1 MTQFI
6 DESSTSDHLKN
17 NFHDLSE
24 TIEDDFLDN
33 DENTDNQSSV
43 IHNTQVNETSVDIEL
58 LKILIQ
64 FFNTFYLNQIR
75 NMASSN
81 GESINVKYLDIAKD
95 ERLIRALDINAE
107 KFINTM
113 EVAFKKVTLHHF
125 PSYHMIKPT
134 LYVRIIEL
142 PVIEEIRKLRN
153 NHLNKLIRIQGV
165 VTRRSAI
172 QNIVE
177 IAYYKCGT
185 CKTTT
190 GPYAQDTKITVC
202 FECQEKGKLFLDNSK
217 TVYKD
222 IQKVTVQEIPGS
234 IPSGSLPRTKEIIL
248 TNDLIDSCK
257 PGDEIDLTGIYLNMS
272 LSRNKLFPVFNTVIK
287 VVGLVEKK
295 NENEIT
301 DNQIKEI
308 KALSTKENIL
318 QLLIKSIAPSI
329 HGYDNVKE
337 SILLA
342 LVGGNQKEKDGTILR
357 GDINVLLLGDPSTAK
372 SQFLRVV
379 QLLSHR
385 SILATGQ
392 GASGVGL
399 TASVRKDPI
408 TKEWVLEGGA
418 LVLADKGVCCI
429 DEFDKINEQDRVAI
443 HEAMEQQSISIS
455 KAGIVTSLHAR
466 CSVIAAANP
475 LRGIYNSNL
484 SFNHNVNLTD
494 PIISR
499 FDILCVIKDD
509 VDEIKDKD
517 LANKI
522 IKNHS
527 NNQLLSNNNSENY
540 NNKIC
545 DSEIINIKLLKAYI
559 NYSKMNIKPII
570 STMSIDKISQ
580 LYSDLRKN
588 SIYSGIPIT
597 VRHIES
603 IVRISE
609 AFAKLR
615 LSLKVNKEDIDN
627 AIRVVLNS
635 FLNAQK
641 SSIAINMRK
650 KFTKYLESDDDLLLW
665 ILKTL
670 VAENKII
677 NIERESKIAIKI
689 DEFKKRVKKINTSM
703 NIDKFIKSEKFR
715 NEGYK
720 LINDE
725 IIY

>member
-1 MTQFI
+1 
-6 DESSTSDHLKN
+6 
-17 NFHDLSE
+17 
-24 TIEDDFLDN
+24 
-33 DENTDNQSSV
+33 
-43 IHNTQVNETSVDIEL
+43 
-58 LKILIQ
+58 
-64 FFNTFYLNQIR
+64 
-75 NMASSN
+75 
-81 GESINVKYLDIAKD
+81 
-95 ERLIRALDINAE
+95 
-107 KFINTM
+107 
-113 EVAFKKVTLHHF
+113 
-125 PSYHMIKPT
+125 MI
-134 LYVRIIEL
+134 
-142 PVIEEIRKLRN
+142 
-153 NHLNKLIRIQGV
+153 
-165 VTRRSAI
+165 S
-172 QNIVE
+172 
-177 IAYYKCGT
+177 
-185 CKTTT
+185 
-190 GPYAQDTKITVC
+190 
-202 FECQEKGKLFLDNSK
+202 
-217 TVYKD
+217 
-222 IQKVTVQEIPGS
+222 
-234 IPSGSLPRTKEIIL
+234 
-248 TNDLIDSCK
+248 
-257 PGDEIDLTGIYLNMS
+257 
-272 LSRNKLFPVFNTVIK
+272 
-287 VVGLVEKK
+287 
-295 NENEIT
+295 
-301 DNQIKEI
+301 
-308 KALSTKENIL
+308 
-318 QLLIKSIAPSI
+318 
-329 HGYDNVKE
+329 
-337 SILLA
+337 
-342 LVGGNQKEKDGTILR
+342 
-357 GDINVLLLGDPSTAK
+357 
-372 SQFLRVV
+372 
-379 QLLSHR
+379 
-385 SILATGQ
+385 
-392 GASGVGL
+392 
-399 TASVRKDPI
+399 
-408 TKEWVLEGGA
+408 
-418 LVLADKGVCCI
+418 
-429 DEFDKINEQDRVAI
+429 
-443 HEAMEQQSISIS
+443 
-455 KAGIVTSLHAR
+455 
-466 CSVIAAANP
+466 
-475 LRGIYNSNL
+475 IYNSNL

-527 NNQLLSNNNSENY
+527 NNQLLNNNNSENY

-545 DSEIINIKLLKAYI
+545 DSEIINMKLLKAYI